1 MLDLLDLEAVTVCAG
16 VHRSMRFRIFERLFC
31 GTTGH
36 GLDASRIH
44 QLIEI
49 SIVEFDHHTQNH
61 HPLYSDSGISI
72 VGCHEVKA
80 LASRD
85 G

>member
-16 VHRSMRFRIFERLFC
+16 VHWSVSLRIFQGLF
-31 GTTGH
+31 GRSAGH

-49 SIVEFDHHTQNH
+49 SIVEFDHHTQDH

-72 VGCHEVKA
+72 VGRHEVKA
-80 LASRD
+80 FWSRD